1 MAKSI
6 QLDKLAS
13 ELFSDITQSEM
24 SLSVWWNVM
33 AQLFPNKELERHF
46 SGFHWH
52 LYQATAT
59 HSFMMVSRM
68 FDEPVGRFSVTL
80 EELVG
85 RVGRE
90 KKEQPHV
97 QSAVAT
103 YRARVQG
110 MRKKL
115 TKVRNTV
122 FAHRAV
128 YPGPRPKMEWGDLRD
143 ASTLA
148 KEILDWYGR
157 EFGHAY
163 NYRVPGFELDCS
175 NYVGAQLRL
184 AVSLSKSS
192 ESRRY
197 LQQSSDQVTGRPP
210 V

>member
-1 MAKSI
+1 MAKI
-6 QLDKLAS
+6 IELDRLAS
-13 ELFSDITQSEM
+13 ELFSEITQSEM

-46 SGFHWH
+46 NGFHWH

-68 FDEPVGRFSVTL
+68 FDEPTSRFSVTL

-90 KKEQPHV
+90 KIEQAHV
-97 QSAVAT
+97 QSAVAA
-103 YRARVQG
+103 YRERIRG
-110 MRKKL
+110 MRNKL

-122 FAHRAV
+122 FAHRVA
-128 YPGPRPKMEWGDLRD
+128 YPGRPKMEWGDLRD

-148 KEILDWYGR
+148 KEILDWYGS
-157 EFGHAY
+157 EFNQSY

-175 NYVGAQLRL
+175 NYVGAQLQL
-184 AVSLSKSS
+184 AARLSKSS
-192 ESRRY
+192 DS
-197 LQQSSDQVTGRPP
+197 
-210 V
+210 